1 MTKTIRVLLLLIF
14 ILLAGWRI
22 EIAAQYEL
30 NPMSG
35 MVWHGGGV
43 GVSSADFKSGQ
54 FNYTRSFRSES
65 VLSVSRFGIIRE
77 LGNNP
82 NDTIANKNTTIEL
95 ALMFG
100 ECWQGK
106 RRPWW
111 ISTAVG
117 MSLNNRRYW
126 DFVPQ
131 SDTQVELN
139 NKFNMGI
146 PGQLELGWMFGKRWG
161 ASLMANA
168 NWNFRQAWWGGQV
181 GVVYRVK
188 KG

>member
-1 MTKTIRVLLLLIF
+1 MCQTWLKYSFLCLMF
-14 ILLAGWRI
+14 ILSI
-22 EIAAQYEL
+22 KQNAQYEL

-35 MVWHGGGV
+35 MVWHGAGV
-43 GVSSADFKSGQ
+43 GVSSADFQSGQ

-111 ISTAVG
+111 IATAVG
-117 MSLNNRRYW
+117 MSFNNRRYW

-131 SDTQVELN
+131 SDTQVELK
-139 NKFNMGI
+139 NKFTMGI
-146 PGQLELGWMFGKRWG
+146 PGHLEVGWMFSKHWG
-161 ASLMANA
+161 AAVSGNA
-168 NWNFRQAWWGGQV
+168 NWNFREAWWGGQV

-188 KG
+188 KK

>member
-1 MTKTIRVLLLLIF
+1 MVKAATFFLLI
-14 ILLAGWRI
+14 ILTVIGLSGKVG
-22 EIAAQYEL
+22 AQYEL

-35 MVWHGGGV
+35 LIWHSGGV
-43 GVSSADFKSGQ
+43 GVSSADFQSGQ
-54 FNYTRSFRSES
+54 LNYVRSFRSET
-65 VLSVSRFGIIRE
+65 VLSVSRLGIIRE

-82 NDTIANKNTTIEL
+82 NDTIAEKNTTIEL

-106 RRPWW
+106 RNPWW

-117 MSLNNRRYW
+117 MAFNNRRYW

-131 SDTQVELN
+131 SETEVELKS
-139 NKFNMGI
+139 KFTMGI
-146 PGQLELGWMFGKRWG
+146 PGHLEMGWVLNKKWG
-161 ASLMANA
+161 VSLMANA
-168 NWNFRQAWWGGQV
+168 NWNFRQAWWGGQL

-188 KG
+188 KK

>member
-1 MTKTIRVLLLLIF
+1 MVKTATFFFLI
-14 ILLAGWRI
+14 ILTVIGLSAEVR
-22 EIAAQYEL
+22 AQYEL

-35 MVWHGGGV
+35 LIWHVGGV
-43 GVSSADFKSGQ
+43 GVSSADFQSGQ

-65 VLSVSRFGIIRE
+65 VLSVNRLGIIRE

-82 NDTIANKNTTIEL
+82 NDTISEKNTTIEL

-106 RRPWW
+106 RKPWW
-111 ISTAVG
+111 IATAVG
-117 MSLNNRRYW
+117 MALNNRRYW

-131 SDTQVELN
+131 SDTEVELKS
-139 NKFNMGI
+139 KFTMGI
-146 PGQLELGWMFGKRWG
+146 PGHLEAGWMLNKKWG
-161 ASLMANA
+161 LSLMANA
-168 NWNFRQAWWGGQV
+168 NWNFRQAWWGGGI